1 MMKQFTC
8 VVCPN
13 GCEITVENVNGDLQ
27 VTGEGCARGRAWA
40 FQETTDPRRTI
51 ATSVRVLGGA
61 EPLCSARLT
70 NPIPRK
76 DIMRAVEKI
85 HALVLHAP
93 VEAGSVLIA
102 DILGTGSDVVATR
115 SVAEAP
121 REQNLSGT

>member
-13 GCEITVENVNGDLQ
+13 SCEITVENVNGDLH

-40 FQETTDPRRTI
+40 LQETTDPRRTI

-61 EPLCSARLT
+61 EPLCSVRLT
-70 NPIPRK
+70 SPIPRGE
-76 DIMRAVEKI
+76 IMRAVETI
-85 HALVLHAP
+85 HALELHAP
-93 VEAGSVLIA
+93 VEAGSVLIS
-102 DILGTGSDVVATR
+102 DILGTGSDVIATR
-115 SVAEAP
+115 GVAEAP